1 MVILK
6 EQRPEF
12 ERDVL
17 GLFVRKWGLVWEA
30 HEFLGSLLEDEKPQ
44 RRGFMKNRLL
54 GEHGEQH

>member
-30 HEFLGSLLEDEKPQ
+30 HEFLGVAARP
-44 RRGFMKNRLL
+44 
-54 GEHGEQH
+54 